1 MVVYVMWW
9 GSARADKRVCHV
21 MADQTSLQERPP
33 THRRRPAPRPPRG
46 PNDIYVNTKTD
57 FRAQLS
63 RCRRLLESGGQKE
76 LRVHGLGLAI
86 GRAINLALQLQLAM
100 PETLLLSASTS
111 TVELTDDLEA
121 EGGEDGEPGTRN
133 RNNSAIHIRV
143 YRAHEE

>member
-1 MVVYVMWW
+1 
-9 GSARADKRVCHV
+9 
-21 MADQTSLQERPP
+21 MAEQTSPHERPP
-33 THRRRPAPRPPRG
+33 THHRRRPAPRPPRS

-86 GRAINLALQLQLAM
+86 GRAINLALQLQLSM
-100 PETLLLSASTS
+100 PESLLLSASTS
-111 TVELTDDLEA
+111 TVELTDDMEA

-143 YRAHEE
+143 YRSPEE